1 MRKEVIAHKNP
12 KSPISEIFRTLRTNI
27 QFMDRNKKM
36 RTLLVTSTFPGEGK
50 SWVASNLAVTFAQ
63 AGKRVVLIDADMRKG
78 RQYLIFSISP
88 KPGLSNYLSQAE
100 IDDDGTSTEHIEN
113 YVQETDVQNL
123 YVMPAGNV
131 PPNPSELLVSA
142 QMPTLLE
149 DLKEYFDLIIIDGTP
164 CELVTDSVILSRIVD
179 STLIVAAHKKTKK
192 DALDRVIKNIK
203 NVGGTIAGVVLNR
216 MPTTSKKYGD
226 TYYYYGSHD
235 KQSSKNINKKM
246 KEFDRRTDKNLAK
259 LEKEMNSNRVENKKD
274 DTYLEDKSPES
285 IQEKI
290 QEAIGNTDFEP
301 KREEYVEEVK
311 QEEFVQENNYSENNN
326 YNSYNEENSYGNDY
340 NNEYNNQNDYNNN
353 SQPNNEVRDFYND
366 NNNFNN
372 YDNNSNYNNY
382 YNNNNDQ
389 NNQVN
394 NFYNDNNDNNS
405 NELNNNLNNIQ
416 TQETKESEDAFM
428 DKTNEILKQIND
440 YIEQEKRKLDNNNN

>member
-12 KSPISEIFRTLRTNI
+12 KSPISEMFRTLRTNI

-78 RQYLIFSISP
+78 RQYLIFSVSP

-100 IDDDGTSTEHIEN
+100 IDDDGVSTERVEN
-113 YVQETDVQNL
+113 YVQETDVTNL
-123 YVMPAGNV
+123 YVMSAGNV

-149 DLKEYFDLIIIDGTP
+149 DLKDYFDLIIIDGTP

-192 DALDRVIKNIK
+192 DALDRVVKNIK

-235 KQSSKNINKKM
+235 QKTTKNINKKM
-246 KEFDRRTDKNLAK
+246 KELDKRTDKSLAK
-259 LEKEMNSNRVENKKD
+259 LEKEIKNKKKK
-274 DTYLEDKSPES
+274 EDNYEDQS
-285 IQEKI
+285 IEKMQEKI
-290 QEAIGNTDFEP
+290 QEAIGQNDA
-301 KREEYVEEVK
+301 EEYRSEYIEEEV
-311 QEEFVQENNYSENNN
+311 VQENNYNQENYDNSNNNDYNYDEQPSENQENGQDNDYYNDNNNYDNNYSENNN
-326 YNSYNEENSYGNDY
+326 YNNYYNVDNNNYEEPNNDVNNNQNTNSFYNENN
-340 NNEYNNQNDYNNN
+340 NNEYSNN
-353 SQPNNEVRDFYND
+353 
-366 NNNFNN
+366 
-372 YDNNSNYNNY
+372 
-382 YNNNNDQ
+382 
-389 NNQVN
+389 
-394 NFYNDNNDNNS
+394 
-405 NELNNNLNNIQ
+405 Q
-416 TQETKESEDAFM
+416 TQEAKESEDAFM
-428 DKTNEILKQIND
+428 DKTNEILKQINE
-440 YIEQEKRKLDNNNN
+440 YIEQEKRKLDDNN